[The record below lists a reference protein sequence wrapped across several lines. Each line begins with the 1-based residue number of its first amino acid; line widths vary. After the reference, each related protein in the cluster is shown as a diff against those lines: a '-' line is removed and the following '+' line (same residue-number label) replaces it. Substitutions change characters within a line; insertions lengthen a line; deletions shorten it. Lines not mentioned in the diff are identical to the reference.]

1 MNKYEA
7 VLIFVPNMEEE
18 KRNTLLDKFKGIIE
32 SDGTITN
39 IDEWGNRKLAYEIND
54 YTDGYYVILNFEAK
68 SEVIDEINR
77 IAKISDDVMRHMII
91 KEDK

>member
-68 SEVIDEINR
+68 PEVIDEINR
-77 IAKISDDVMRHMII
+77 VAKISDDVMRHMVI